1 LAYIGAM
8 TPEDILAHWDSGS
21 LWPEGSGLD
30 LPSAYERAL
39 TIRQLRIARGEQPR
53 GYKVGF
59 TNRNIWPRYQ
69 VFAPIWGTVWDT
81 TLSFCEGEG
90 TVSLAATSLPRLEPE
105 AVFGMAATPPAN
117 ASLEDLFACIDWVAP
132 GFELVQSHRPGWIF
146 TAADTVADCGLHAR
160 LLVGARVPVSQIG
173 CNAQE
178 FEERLAKARL
188 SLRQGDKVVDQG
200 VGANVLD
207 GPLHALHHFL
217 AALRDCPGATDLQPG
232 DVITTGTWTDAWPV
246 APGEVWTADFDAP
259 LQRLQVTFT

>member
-1 LAYIGAM
+1 M
-8 TPEDILAHWDSGS
+8 TTTPEDILAHWDRGS

-30 LPSAYERAL
+30 LAAAYDLAL
-39 TIRQLRIARGEQPR
+39 TIRQMRIARGERPR

-81 TLSFCEGEG
+81 TLVFCEGEG
-90 TVSLAATSLPRLEPE
+90 MLSLAGTSLPRLEPE
-105 AVFGMAATPPAN
+105 AVFGMAATPPPQ
-117 ASLEDLFACIDWVAP
+117 ASLDDLFACIDWVAP
-132 GFELVQSHRPGWIF
+132 GFELVQSHRPGWVF

-160 LLVGARVPVSQIG
+160 LLIGGRTPVSQVART
-173 CNAQE
+173 AQE
-178 FEERLAKARL
+178 FEERLARARV
-188 SLRQGDKVVDQG
+188 SLRRGKEVADQG
-200 VGANVLD
+200 AGSNVLD

-217 AALRDCPGATDLQPG
+217 QALRDCPGATDLQPG

-246 APGEVWTADFDAP
+246 EPGQVWTAEFDAP